1 MQQKRI
7 DFCALNEPQLTAAMD
22 TGKLRVLA
30 PTYSAIAEHFV
41 YATYFA
47 NADWAAKNRD
57 AVKKWVT
64 TTYAA
69 AAYTNTH
76 PAETETLVSDYTKI
90 PVEVIRKIARGSGAT
105 SSNPALI
112 QPAIETAAK
121 YKFIPRA
128 FPAKELYFTG

>member
-1 MQQKRI
+1 V
-7 DFCALNEPQLTAAMD
+7 
-22 TGKLRVLA
+22 RVLA

-47 NADWAAKNRD
+47 NADWAEANKE
-57 AVKKWVT
+57 AVRKWVQ

-76 PAETETLVSDYTKI
+76 NNETVALVAQYTKI
-90 PVEVIRKIARGSGAT
+90 PIETIRKIARGSGSV
-105 SSNPALI
+105 SSDPVLI
-112 QPAIETAAK
+112 QPAIEAAAK
-121 YKFIPRA
+121 YKYIPRA